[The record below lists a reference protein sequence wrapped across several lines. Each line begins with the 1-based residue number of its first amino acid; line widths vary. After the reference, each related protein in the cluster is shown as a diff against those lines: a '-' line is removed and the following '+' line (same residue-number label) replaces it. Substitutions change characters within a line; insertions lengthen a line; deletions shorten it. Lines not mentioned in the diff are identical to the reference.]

1 MTDATT
7 ILRGMT
13 EGLDLLSQTRAEGM
27 IDYPS
32 SLVDFLE
39 RQYIHTRVARLG
51 DAEA

>member
-13 EGLDLLSQTRAEGM
+13 EGLDLVSQTRAEGM
-27 IDYPS
+27 IDHPG
-32 SLVDFLE
+32 SLVDLLE
-39 RQYIHTRVARLG
+39 GQYIRTRVARLG